1 MLQESKCRYFI
12 DMYLNRNISS
22 FVVIILFLFVGCR
35 AQRNA
40 RIQERQEVCLNTM
53 FLASQTAGQPG
64 FSGTFTLQA
73 SCSGSSNF
81 SPSCIEYYAPS
92 TREVNCPLGYT
103 KSSVRCSVQNLVG
116 ICRFRPNDAPEEVRT
131 AVFVRPNDEPEA
143 ARLYCENIATER
155 IFTETYLAPGERS
168 TSLNTVLTNGFLCYE
183 QATKN

>member
-12 DMYLNRNISS
+12 NMKQNIKNSS
-22 FVVIILFLFVGCR
+22 FILIILCLFVGCKS
-35 AQRNA
+35 QRNA
-40 RIQERQEVCLNTM
+40 KIQERQEACLNTM

-73 SCSGSSNF
+73 SCSGSSNY

-92 TREVNCPLGYT
+92 AREVNCPLGYT
-103 KSSVRCSVQNLVG
+103 KSNVRCSVQNLVG
-116 ICRFRPNDAPEEVRT
+116 VCRFRPNDAPEEVRT

-155 IFTETYLAPGERS
+155 IFTEAYFAPGERS
-168 TSLNTVLTNGFLCYE
+168 TSLNTVLSNGLLCYE
-183 QATKN
+183 QASKN